1 MKHRFTTPAVVAG
14 TIIVAAAYAYGF
26 EGGGLQARLVRHILA
41 TALQVLTPLVAGIG
55 CIAATRGYARGDR
68 ERTVWTTGAVAALAW
83 TAGRLVFAVYQ
94 WVGGT
99 ALPYPSIADGFFVAF
114 YVLLAAAL
122 ALEIRLVIPMVDRQI
137 RLVLLALGV
146 AGWALGFVYI
156 LEPIVAEPGHT
167 AIQKF
172 LAAFYP
178 TVAVF
183 LIPAGLVPALGF
195 RGGTSAY
202 PWLAVAA
209 SALCLAAASLG
220 YAFLTWSDLYSE
232 VHSVNALWVAGFI
245 LLAVGGFWQRMVQEE
260 V

>member
-1 MKHRFTTPAVVAG
+1 MKRRFAIPVAVAG
-14 TIIVAAAYAYGF
+14 IIIVAAAYAYGF
-26 EGGGLQARLVRHILA
+26 EGGSLQARLLRHMLA
-41 TALQVLTPLVAGIG
+41 TALQILTPLVAGIG
-55 CIAATRGYARGDR
+55 CLAATRGYARGDR
-68 ERTVWTTGAVAALAW
+68 ERIVWTTGAVAALAW
-83 TAGRLVFAVYQ
+83 TAGRIVFAWYQ

-122 ALEIRLVIPMVDRQI
+122 ALEIRLVVPMVDRQV
-137 RLVLLALGV
+137 RLILLALGV

-156 LEPIVAEPGHT
+156 LEPIVLSPVTPVHK
-167 AIQKF
+167 I

-183 LIPAGLVPALGF
+183 LIPAGLIPALGF

-220 YAFLTWSDLYSE
+220 YAFLTWYDLYSE